1 MTKLTKTQLLLLET
15 LKAAGGPM
23 PASALAENGA
33 EAVLVENDLKTLAQT
48 GFIARKAKS
57 VSITEV
63 GLAALEPAPE
73 PTAKPTPQNA
83 PKPKTKKARLI
94 ELLKADEG
102 VTVPD
107 IAKTMGWLPHTTR
120 AALTG
125 LKKDGIAVQK
135 LPPHDGSR
143 SSRYTLASASVGG
156 SL

>member
-1 MTKLTKTQLLLLET
+1 MTQLSKSQLSILAA
-15 LKAAGGPM
+15 LKAADGPM
-23 PASALAENGA
+23 PASALAKSGA
-33 EAVLVENDLKTLAQT
+33 KATSLDADLKALAET

-57 VSITEV
+57 VRITEI

-73 PTAKPTPQNA
+73 PTAKPA
-83 PKPKTKKARLI
+83 PKSEPKPHTKKARLI
-94 ELLKADEG
+94 ELLNADEG

-107 IAKTMGWLPHTTR
+107 LAQALGWLPHTTR

-135 LPPHDGSR
+135 LSPHEGSR
-143 SSRYTLASASVGG
+143 SSRYTLAPAEG

>member
-1 MTKLTKTQLLLLET
+1 MTQLSKYQLSILAA
-15 LKAAGGPM
+15 LKAAGGPL
-23 PASALAENGA
+23 PTSALAESGA
-33 EAVLVENDLKTLAQT
+33 KAASIEDNLKTLAQT

-57 VSITEV
+57 VSLTEI

-73 PTAKPTPQNA
+73 STAKPSPHND
-83 PKPKTKKARLI
+83 PKPKTKKVRLI

-107 IAKTMGWLPHTTR
+107 LAQTLGWLPHTTR

-143 SSRYTLASASVGG
+143 SSRYTLASVSVGG